1 MESSPL
7 QWEPNV
13 KRGRWDDL
21 NVQVTPEAAGNAAG
35 SNLRLLLNII
45 GIVTLPAYQMAYNGY
60 KCIKEDPNWE
70 TRIYIQGGDIDVE
83 TTYPAVEKAMEMS
96 KGNTYTEL
104 SEIQGMTFEQRV
116 RFGVNAI
123 SGEVNAI
130 ETCMRGFD
138 LPSPDDWVAMYD
150 RDKAAGVI

>member
-1 MESSPL
+1 
-7 QWEPNV
+7 
-13 KRGRWDDL
+13 
-21 NVQVTPEAAGNAAG
+21 
-35 SNLRLLLNII
+35 
-45 GIVTLPAYQMAYNGY
+45 
-60 KCIKEDPNWE
+60 
-70 TRIYIQGGDIDVE
+70 
-83 TTYPAVEKAMEMS
+83 MEMS